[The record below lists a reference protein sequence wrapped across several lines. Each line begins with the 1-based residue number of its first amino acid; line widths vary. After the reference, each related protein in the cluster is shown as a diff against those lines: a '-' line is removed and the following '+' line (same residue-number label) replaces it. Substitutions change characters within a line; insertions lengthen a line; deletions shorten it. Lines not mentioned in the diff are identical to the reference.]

1 MDNIMKRLFKALP
14 TLIRSIFYQANWNIE
29 NMQGTGFS
37 WLLKDLSKRFNIG
50 LGNIGS
56 NKRADYF
63 NTNPYF
69 VTFML
74 GMFLKEAESGQ
85 AVDEYKSTYAS
96 VFGALGDSFF
106 WHSLRPLTF
115 FLSLF
120 IALYEPMFAMFF
132 YLIFFNI
139 FNIGF
144 KFLGFYLGY
153 NYGTNVIDLFRT
165 VSFANWSD
173 IADMASIFF
182 MGGTFALA
190 IKYISNSDPINSVA
204 IFKTAIFFIV
214 GFVTS
219 KYINAPFTLI
229 AGAIIVTAIML
240 LQNI

>member
-1 MDNIMKRLFKALP
+1 MKLLLKALP
-14 TLIRSIFYQANWNIE
+14 TLVKSIFYQANWNIE

-37 WLLKDLSKRFNIG
+37 WLLKDLSKRFKISF
-50 LGNIGS
+50 GNVKG
-56 NKRADYF
+56 NERADYF

-74 GMFLKEAESGQ
+74 GIFLKEAESGKP
-85 AVDEYKSTYAS
+85 VDQYKSTYAS
-96 VFGALGDSFF
+96 VFGALGDTFF

-120 IALYEPMFAMFF
+120 IAVYEPMFAMFF

-153 NYGTNVIDLFRT
+153 NYGTNVIDVFRT

-173 IADMASIFF
+173 IADMATIFL
-182 MGGTFALA
+182 MGGTLA
-190 IKYISNSDPINSVA
+190 IVVKYVSNSDAINSIA
-204 IFKTAIFFIV
+204 IFKTAIFFIA
-214 GFVTS
+214 GFTTS
-219 KYINAPFTLI
+219 RYVSAPFTLI
-229 AGAIIVTAIML
+229 IGAMIVTAIML

>member
-1 MDNIMKRLFKALP
+1 MDNIMKILWKAFP

-37 WLLKDLSKRFNIG
+37 WLLKDLSKRFSIG
-50 LGNIGS
+50 IGNIRV
-56 NKRADYF
+56 NERADYF

-85 AVDEYKSTYAS
+85 AVDQYKSTYAS

-132 YLIFFNI
+132 YLIIFNT

-153 NYGTNVIDLFRT
+153 YYGTDVINLFRT
-165 VSFANWSD
+165 VSFAKWSD
-173 IADMASIFF
+173 IADIASIFL
-182 MGGTFALA
+182 MGGTLA
-190 IKYISNSDPINSVA
+190 VVVKYISNSDPINLIA
-204 IFKTAIFFIV
+204 IFKTAIFFLA

-219 KYINAPFTLI
+219 KYITAPFTLI
-229 AGAIIVTAIML
+229 VGAIIVTVIIL
-240 LQNI
+240 L

>member
-1 MDNIMKRLFKALP
+1 MGDIMKLLWKAFP
-14 TLIRSIFYQANWNIE
+14 TLVRSIFYQANWNIE

-50 LGNIGS
+50 VGNIRG
-56 NKRADYF
+56 NERADYF
-63 NTNPYF
+63 NTHPYF

-74 GMFLKEAESGQ
+74 GMFLKEAESGT
-85 AVDEYKSTYAS
+85 AVDQYKSTYAS

-182 MGGTFALA
+182 MGGTLA
-190 IKYISNSDPINSVA
+190 IVIKYISNSDNDVINSVA
-204 IFKTAIFFIV
+204 VFKTAIFFLA
-214 GFVTS
+214 GYATS
-219 KYINAPFTLI
+219 KYLSAPFTLVV
-229 AGAIIVTAIML
+229 GAIIVTIVIL
-240 LQNI
+240 L

>member
-1 MDNIMKRLFKALP
+1 MKLLWKALP
-14 TLIRSIFYQANWNIE
+14 TLVKSIFYQANWNIE

-37 WLLKDLSKRFNIG
+37 WLLKDLSKRFNIR
-50 LGNIGS
+50 IGS
-56 NKRADYF
+56 MRDNERADYF

-74 GMFLKEAESGQ
+74 GIFLKEVESGK
-85 AVDEYKSTYAS
+85 AIDHYRSTYAS

-153 NYGTNVIDLFRT
+153 NYGTDVIDVFRT
-165 VSFANWSD
+165 ISFANWAD
-173 IADMASIFF
+173 IADITSIFL
-182 MGGTFALA
+182 MGGTMAVV
-190 IKYISNSDPINSVA
+190 IKYINNSDAINLIV
-204 IFKTAIFFIV
+204 IFKTTIFFLA
-214 GFVTS
+214 GFIAS
-219 KYINAPFTLI
+219 KYLKVPLI
-229 AGAIIVTAIML
+229 LIGGAIIVTVIIL
-240 LQNI
+240 L